1 MFIAYNS
8 YTPLGYIKD
17 LYLSP
22 NKRILA
28 TFSFHHLKLANAAIK
43 LEGKQMSTNKLYTYQ
58 SKLIIMSAFHYC
70 SRIRIY
76 LFIYFKEDMMVLVE
90 V

>member
-58 SKLIIMSAFHYC
+58 SKLINHHVSF
-70 SRIRIY
+70 SLLFKNQNLFIY
-76 LFIYFKEDMMVLVE
+76 LF
-90 V
+90 